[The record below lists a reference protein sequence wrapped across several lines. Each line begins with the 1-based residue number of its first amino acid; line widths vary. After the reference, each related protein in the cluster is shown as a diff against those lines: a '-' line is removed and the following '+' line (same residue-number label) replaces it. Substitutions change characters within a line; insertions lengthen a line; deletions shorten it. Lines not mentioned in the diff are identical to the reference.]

1 MSTEGSL
8 TTIGGHGHTESSETV
23 ETLFSIKLHRRK
35 YFQGM
40 AFSLADIPPEHCARF
55 GGSHRHLFVE
65 IDKILINWSP
75 GWIGQALYS
84 ISISFATMTALS
96 RYSHLFSSSS
106 SAIAYLAIVSVL
118 FLVMLILLFVL
129 FRCLKQSKLKME
141 SHLDACSRETG
152 MQFDILWKDPLAK
165 NKGCCSPPEPGRR
178 GIVGCIIVRSKAN
191 TASMVNAMQDPRSSL
206 V

>member
-8 TTIGGHGHTESSETV
+8 TTIGGHGHTETSETV

-106 SAIAYLAIVSVL
+106 SAIAYLAIVWNLIWMLVL
-118 FLVMLILLFVL
+118 EKQECSLISFGKIHLLKTRVAARL
-129 FRCLKQSKLKME
+129 LNQDVVESSDASLSDPKLT
-141 SHLDACSRETG
+141 LR
-152 MQFDILWKDPLAK
+152 LW
-165 NKGCCSPPEPGRR
+165 
-178 GIVGCIIVRSKAN
+178 
-191 TASMVNAMQDPRSSL
+191 
-206 V
+206 